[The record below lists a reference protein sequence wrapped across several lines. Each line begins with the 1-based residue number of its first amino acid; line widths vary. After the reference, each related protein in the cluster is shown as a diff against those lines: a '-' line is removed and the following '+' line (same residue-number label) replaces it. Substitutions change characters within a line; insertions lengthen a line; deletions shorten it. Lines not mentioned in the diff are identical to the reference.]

1 MNWGSTQ
8 QREEHEKGLI
18 FNIHK
23 DVLRCQKYTVM
34 RLLKKSVC
42 VWAEGG
48 IRKIKGHRE
57 KGLTPSPDA
66 HHFISVF
73 PPSSHATSFNQN
85 MPPLLPKST
94 VGLWCA

>member
-8 QREEHEKGLI
+8 QREEHEKGLM

-48 IRKIKGHRE
+48 HQENKRAQGKGPH
-57 KGLTPSPDA
+57 S
-66 HHFISVF
+66 F
-73 PPSSHATSFNQN
+73 P
-85 MPPLLPKST
+85 
-94 VGLWCA
+94 